1 MIFSVHSCVNLKTGN
16 SNTANRVVHQDVATW
31 EKCAEKCHQSAE
43 CNNWSWVS
51 KNHANAELHF
61 DCYFFT
67 GNDVSTIAN
76 DHVSGTKESWN
87 CLQTTGQIDGVT
99 WSDVMANRL
108 LRDKEHTIAATY
120 TFAAP
125 TKKLHFQ
132 EEILG
137 NGDEDNA
144 ELNGQKISSMRTA
157 KEIWGAVGAVKVAA
171 QVEATV
177 LCQHVKNLNN
187 GYLRKK
193 STWLDFHQAEA
204 GPLRLASEDIGIAD
218 NSSLDYEDDLRR
230 NHHK

>member
-1 MIFSVHSCVNLKTGN
+1 MFFSVHSCVNLKTGN

-31 EKCAEKCHQSAE
+31 GRCAEKCHQSAE

-76 DHVSGTKESWN
+76 DHMSRTKESWN

-108 LRDKEHTIAATY
+108 LDKEHTIAATY

-157 KEIWGAVGAVKVAA
+157 KEILGAVG
-171 QVEATV
+171 
-177 LCQHVKNLNN
+177 NLQDVTSNLLYVPISLLWHLYQCRTIARCIEWN
-187 GYLRKK
+187 ASHDEW
-193 STWLDFHQAEA
+193 STNFRSRILQ
-204 GPLRLASEDIGIAD
+204 
-218 NSSLDYEDDLRR
+218 
-230 NHHK
+230 

>member
-1 MIFSVHSCVNLKTGN
+1 M
-16 SNTANRVVHQDVATW
+16 
-31 EKCAEKCHQSAE
+31 
-43 CNNWSWVS
+43 S

-157 KEIWGAVGAVKVAA
+157 KEIWGAVGTVKVARVV
-171 QVEATV
+171 QSSDRTTIGRS
-177 LCQHVKNLNN
+177 Q
-187 GYLRKK
+187 
-193 STWLDFHQAEA
+193 A
-204 GPLRLASEDIGIAD
+204 GPGLRDSCLPSTAKRRHWPIRPV
-218 NSSLDYEDDLRR
+218 SSLPRLPERQNCLWETLIMLM
-230 NHHK
+230 